1 MISFLQS
8 LPKQVSVLFLLLLFL
23 LNANLPTWALV
34 EEASLRDTA
43 AECQQGY
50 SDKLSQ
56 PSSIPPSS
64 VDGIVTQQVDTEEK
78 VLVPIEAAEI
88 ESPLPGEHTSELASI
103 EPASGAAASGDSG
116 VGLAVAPSP
125 VVLRGQVGAIEAL
138 NRDILL
144 KEIELERYAINFR
157 KKNNVQ
163 GRWRGWRYFLSQE
176 ANAALTGS
184 GLLYQALERQR
195 IINVANDMVLDKNG
209 KITYKQRT
217 PIRARLEN
225 GLAPQMIGQIIGAT
239 GSSVELS
246 INMFHEYQS
255 RKAGYAPKEGIKRV
269 LAMKAE
275 LEDLFE
281 RRRRLVDSGALSAED
296 RALALAEEKV
306 LKDITAMGLHEYV
319 AFHVGARRFRA
330 FQDSLYV
337 LDILKN
343 SVGAV
348 GNGINIKG
356 LHENHPNFNG
366 PGGICTFISGCLI
379 VATPLVS
386 RACGKVVGTM
396 HSRALRGVTAGIPQ
410 CDLATLEKDK
420 EDLMQLV
427 KARGVVSSDTC
438 SAQTLALLSSYE
450 RQSGLR
456 KGQLELATR
465 EIRSGTRSATENVI
479 VGTGIGAA
487 KMSLGICL
495 MRAGFV
501 YQHFN
506 HKANSVLQ
514 GGTIAYCVGSFVGV
528 GDNIRLRVQD
538 EINRYKLGK
547 KRQLPMQV
555 LGDRL
560 KALDE
565 IETSLK
571 TCSKSHPLN

>member
-1 MISFLQS
+1 MVSVVNL
-8 LPKQVSVLFLLLLFL
+8 LPKKFSSLLLLLL
-23 LNANLPTWALV
+23 LNVNLAGGAL
-34 EEASLRDTA
+34 A
-43 AECQQGY
+43 AETTS
-50 SDKLSQ
+50 SDSSSLEHSLDSPLSQ
-56 PSSIPPSS
+56 A
-64 VDGIVTQQVDTEEK
+64 TE
-78 VLVPIEAAEI
+78 VGP
-88 ESPLPGEHTSELASI
+88 ELAT
-103 EPASGAAASGDSG
+103 ASGALTATLAQEPLAEPVSVMANETAISSPGEAVPPVASMEPNQLS
-116 VGLAVAPSP
+116 APLSSASESAPAP
-125 VVLRGQVGAIEAL
+125 VVLRGQVSAIEAL

-281 RRRRLVDSGALSAED
+281 RRRRLVDSGTLSAED
-296 RALALAEEKV
+296 RELALAEEKV

-410 CDLATLEKDK
+410 CDLTTLEKDK
-420 EDLMQLV
+420 EDLMHLV

-479 VGTGIGAA
+479 VGTGIGAT

-538 EINRYKLGK
+538 EINRYRLGK